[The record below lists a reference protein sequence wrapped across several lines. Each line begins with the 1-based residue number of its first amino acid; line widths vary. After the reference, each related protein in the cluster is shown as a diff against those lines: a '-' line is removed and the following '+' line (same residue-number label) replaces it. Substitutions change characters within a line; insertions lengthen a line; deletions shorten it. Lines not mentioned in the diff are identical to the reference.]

1 MVYIISFRDHR
12 LLNWLKMNGRVK
24 LERFLYILT
33 ANGLSEIEAGQF
45 VNEYVTKGIL
55 LKLDDG
61 LIKVNNFLLLIS
73 MVNMDIP
80 RHLLHYLGGKYISH
94 LSKDL
99 SKDRY

>member
-1 MVYIISFRDHR
+1 MVYIIPFRDFR

-61 LIKVNNFLLLIS
+61 LIKVNNGPYS
-73 MVNMDIP
+73 NPYSNV
-80 RHLLHYLGGKYISH
+80 KYTFRPSNA
-94 LSKDL
+94 KGDEV
-99 SKDRY
+99 YPY

>member
-1 MVYIISFRDHR
+1 MVYVIPFRDHR

-55 LKLDDG
+55 LKLSEG
-61 LIKVNNFLLLIS
+61 LIKVN
-73 MVNMDIP
+73 DG
-80 RHLLHYLGGKYISH
+80 LHSNVRYTFRPSNA
-94 LSKDL
+94 KDDEVYPYCPCNRTL
-99 SKDRY
+99 